1 MYEILEKEVLAP
13 TIKKLKIKAPLIA
26 EKTKPGNFIILRV
39 DEKGERIPL
48 TVADYDRE
56 TGIITIIFQE
66 VGYST
71 KLLGS
76 MDQGDQIKDIVGPL
90 GHHIEL
96 EGYEKVVL
104 LGGGSGTALLYPKVR
119 AFYEQGAEV
128 ISITGARS
136 KNLIIL
142 EEELEQYSDRL
153 YIATDDGS
161 YGHHGFVTEI
171 LKDILEKED
180 DIDLVIAIGPVPMM
194 KAVADMT
201 EDYGIKT
208 IVSLNSIMVDGTGMC
223 GACRIT
229 VGGERKFTCV
239 DGPSFDAHQ
248 VDFEELM
255 NRLNF
260 YQDEEDIVG
269 EAEAEIEETEEV
281 EEEVEADAADSKK
294 EEAIKEAEETENKA
308 KNVKETKTPMRE
320 QPPEERI
327 NNFEEVPFGYNNEE
341 AVIEAE
347 RCLQCKHQP
356 CVDGCPVSVPI
367 PQFIQAIKDGD
378 VVEANQIIKS
388 KNNLPAVCGRVCPQE
403 EQCEDVCVMG
413 IKNEPVAIGRLER
426 YVADYNMERG
436 TDKSSKE
443 EIEKTKIPELEDKKV
458 AVIGAGPAGLTAAAD
473 LAKYGLDVTIF
484 EALHDTGGVLRYGI
498 PEFRLPKDI
507 VDQEVEAI
515 KELGV
520 DIQLNVVVGKSVTI
534 DDLFEQGYES
544 IFIGVGAGLP
554 RFLNIPGENLNG
566 VYTANEFLTR
576 VNLMKAF
583 KYPEY
588 KTPVLVGDKV
598 AVVGAG
604 NVAMDS
610 ARTAKRLGSENV
622 YIVYRRAEEQMPAR
636 SEEIHH
642 AQEEGIE
649 FKLLNNPVAIHGKD
663 GRVDKME
670 CQQMKLG
677 EKDESGRRRPIPI
690 EGSNWMLDLDTVIVA
705 IGQNP
710 NPLLTRNT
718 DDLKTKSWGGIEVD
732 GDQETSIEG
741 VYAGGDVVTGAATVI
756 KAMGAGKT
764 AAENIKNYLL
774 EKSKK

>member
-13 TIKKLKIKAPLIA
+13 TIKKLKVKAPLIA
-26 EKTKPGNFIILRV
+26 GKTKPGNFIILRV

-56 TGIITIIFQE
+56 TGMISIIFQE

-71 KLLGS
+71 KLLGK
-76 MDQGDQIKDIVGPL
+76 MEKGDQIQDIVGPL
-90 GHHIEL
+90 GHHIDL
-96 EGYEKVVL
+96 EGYQKVVL

-119 AFYEQGAEV
+119 GFYEQGAEV
-128 ISITGARS
+128 ISITGART

-142 EEELEQYSDRL
+142 EDELNEYSDRV

-171 LKDILEKED
+171 LKDLLEDED
-180 DIDLVIAIGPVPMM
+180 DIDLVVAIGPVPMM

-201 EDYGIKT
+201 EEYGIET
-208 IVSLNSIMVDGTGMC
+208 IVSLNTIMVDGTGMC

-260 YQDEEDIVG
+260 YQDEEDIASDVKIE
-269 EAEAEIEETEEV
+269 EAEEAENAVELEAET
-281 EEEVEADAADSKK
+281 DTGD
-294 EEAIKEAEETENKA
+294 KEAEEVINEAEKKA
-308 KNVKETKTPMRE
+308 GNLKQKKTKMRE

-327 NNFEEVPFGYNNEE
+327 NNFDEVPFGYNDEE
-341 AVIEAE
+341 AVLEAE

-378 VVEANQIIKS
+378 VVEANQILKS

-443 EIEKTKIPELEDKKV
+443 EIEKTKIPELEGRKV

-588 KTPVLVGDKV
+588 KTPVLVGDNV

-610 ARTAKRLGSENV
+610 ARTAKRLGAENV

-649 FKLLNNPVAIHGKD
+649 FKLLNNPVAIHDKN

-670 CQQMKLG
+670 CKQMKLG
-677 EKDESGRRRPIPI
+677 EKDDSGRRRPIPI

-718 DDLKTKSWGGIEVD
+718 DDLKTKSWGGIEVNN
-732 GDQETSIEG
+732 DQKTSIEG